1 MSFFQALKDKTT
13 ELKEKTKARLGVATV
28 KGKQQRDNV
37 ESIAGVDKARERHA
51 QSTKPPG
58 EGSTATRHGAF
69 SGAATAATS
78 LSAAFSKIGSSPYKK
93 KGDERI
99 VEYTEDASAGS
110 STQAPAEKHA
120 EGVKSSVE
128 DTLATLDQGFY
139 LPEGEFDPVRHV
151 LESISERD
159 GDLTLEMLQKEEE
172 QLSHVIEA
180 VSTKLSREVL
190 AHYDDFVQGMENIS
204 ELTDNMEQSFVIV
217 KNGRRNLTSAKESVS
232 RALHVAES
240 HAQKRSLMASLDM
253 LVRVRECQSL
263 DARIRSNLEASS
275 YVDAVCEYA
284 SALKILRTLD
294 GLKCAKTLGQD
305 LRSLLWDIVQSVE
318 AVLFDVC
325 GDFQPKRYGHLFEAY
340 LLMKDEV
347 KPLGDKVQELFLQSV
362 EKQTEGMLRLHSLQ
376 RGGISERD
384 DEEAERK
391 AKMGYR
397 ELCKQLSPT
406 QFFPCFQKSLEVLF
420 DLFCSHRRMLEWHEA
435 RIRSLGDGQEAEA
448 CKAVVAALA
457 RSRRA
462 IADMAGGRIAALL
475 QASSTPSSGHF
486 KAVLD
491 WSRVFIEAAEAF
503 SGTQASTLRG
513 HLERAGDRYFESLHA
528 QRLEALC
535 QMLDREVWARLP
547 EVAAVQTREDLRA
560 AAARGRRGASEEFS
574 MAAFVGVAQDG
585 SAFDALREKGNPF
598 TNGGIGK
605 APSSV
610 SGSSAKTSRTTG
622 ESSRVP
628 VDDDEDEEDSAVSA
642 AFIDEGDDEDDDKT
656 VNPEVRRARREARAA
671 AAAAEAS
678 ATANGGDDARGLDA
692 RNPTLTA
699 SSLYLLQGTAEYL
712 RLMRVLPPSMPVI
725 FEGMCSLFETTLVR
739 MFGAFGRHEALQP
752 ESDQITPR
760 LRTTLNRL
768 TNGTPLAALK
778 PGQGGGIGSE
788 AWSVLSSGNL
798 YGLKERVIALESL
811 ACIAEELKRLKPGL
825 KQTLSS
831 SEEPKLERFYGQTIA
846 SVEDLREHVYCH
858 VARLLLNLSWVSE
871 TIGDSDKLSDALKT
885 GKYAKKEVSTDH
897 NKWVNDLSLELTQFG
912 AKLACAEVTPEA
924 LVMLW
929 NYAISETAAA
939 IVAGFARVR
948 KCSSEGRAGMA
959 LDVQVLHGNIRHLAP
974 KGCKLDFGFALEF
987 VKAFYIPAAELE
999 YWCQTHAEYS
1009 TSQRVALVNQI
1020 AGAFGWSSTAKS
1032 ELLAKLGS
1040 REML

>member
-1 MSFFQALKDKTT
+1 
-13 ELKEKTKARLGVATV
+13 
-28 KGKQQRDNV
+28 
-37 ESIAGVDKARERHA
+37 
-51 QSTKPPG
+51 
-58 EGSTATRHGAF
+58 
-69 SGAATAATS
+69 
-78 LSAAFSKIGSSPYKK
+78 
-93 KGDERI
+93 
-99 VEYTEDASAGS
+99 
-110 STQAPAEKHA
+110 
-120 EGVKSSVE
+120 
-128 DTLATLDQGFY
+128 
-139 LPEGEFDPVRHV
+139 
-151 LESISERD
+151 
-159 GDLTLEMLQKEEE
+159 
-172 QLSHVIEA
+172 
-180 VSTKLSREVL
+180 
-190 AHYDDFVQGMENIS
+190 
-204 ELTDNMEQSFVIV
+204 
-217 KNGRRNLTSAKESVS
+217 
-232 RALHVAES
+232 
-240 HAQKRSLMASLDM
+240 
-253 LVRVRECQSL
+253 
-263 DARIRSNLEASS
+263 
-275 YVDAVCEYA
+275 
-284 SALKILRTLD
+284 
-294 GLKCAKTLGQD
+294 
-305 LRSLLWDIVQSVE
+305 
-318 AVLFDVC
+318 
-325 GDFQPKRYGHLFEAY
+325 
-340 LLMKDEV
+340 
-347 KPLGDKVQELFLQSV
+347 
-362 EKQTEGMLRLHSLQ
+362 
-376 RGGISERD
+376 
-384 DEEAERK
+384 
-391 AKMGYR
+391 
-397 ELCKQLSPT
+397 
-406 QFFPCFQKSLEVLF
+406 
-420 DLFCSHRRMLEWHEA
+420 
-435 RIRSLGDGQEAEA
+435 
-448 CKAVVAALA
+448 
-457 RSRRA
+457 
-462 IADMAGGRIAALL
+462 
-475 QASSTPSSGHF
+475 
-486 KAVLD
+486 
-491 WSRVFIEAAEAF
+491 
-503 SGTQASTLRG
+503 
-513 HLERAGDRYFESLHA
+513 
-528 QRLEALC
+528 
-535 QMLDREVWARLP
+535 
-547 EVAAVQTREDLRA
+547 
-560 AAARGRRGASEEFS
+560 

-768 TNGTPLAALK
+768 TNGTPLTALK